1 ECKKSKRA
9 WDLAYHKEKMI
20 LYQDLEAH
28 YIYMKKIQEVIP
40 DAVDNSRPIFDIEP
54 LEKVHIVDDHYD
66 VFTSERYHPEQP
78 ESINDIYVMEHDD
91 RNISL
96 DSSNMYSDERE
107 ADQDDDLEKE
117 RVLLASLIEKLK
129 SEIDENKRT
138 K

>member
-1 ECKKSKRA
+1 
-9 WDLAYHKEKMI
+9 
-20 LYQDLEAH
+20 
-28 YIYMKKIQEVIP
+28 MKKIQEVIP